1 MKKTLLVLCLM
12 ASGAATAA
20 TLPQRTA
27 FDARVQTVMYNAD
40 DVVRVKTKAGISTL
54 IQLES
59 GEFLTEPVAGMG
71 LGDPLAW
78 KVSVRGNNI
87 FLRPVA
93 ENPDTNVTLVSN
105 KRTYIF
111 SLESAQSASSAS
123 YLVRFTYPEE
133 PKARV
138 FNKPPMPCTGGV
150 VNRNYVKWGDV
161 AIAPSAAWDDG
172 RFVCFRF
179 PSSTDMPVVY
189 RKLLDGSEALV
200 NYHMEQDVMVVHEVA
215 SEYRFRLGKAVLG
228 VSSASVT
235 PALFNSKGT
244 TSGEQREIKKQ

>member
-1 MKKTLLVLCLM
+1 M
-12 ASGAATAA
+12 AAGAATAA

-40 DVVRVKTKAGISTL
+40 DVVRVKTQAGTSTL
-54 IQLES
+54 IQLEN

-111 SLESAQSASSAS
+111 SLETAVKGIAPS
-123 YLVRFTYPEE
+123 YLVRFTYPEA
-133 PKARV
+133 PKATV
-138 FNKPPMPCTGGV
+138 FNKPPTPCMSGV
-150 VNRNYVKWGDV
+150 VNWKYEKWGD
-161 AIAPSAAWDDG
+161 AALAPSAAWDDG

-179 PSSTDMPVVY
+179 PTTVDMPVVY
-189 RKLLDGSEALV
+189 RKLADGSEALV
-200 NYHMEQDVMVVHEVA
+200 NSHMEQDVMVVHEVA
-215 SEYRFRLGKAVLG
+215 NEYRFRLGKSVLG
-228 VSSASVT
+228 VSSHSVT
-235 PALFNSKGT
+235 PALFNAKGT
-244 TSGEQREIKKQ
+244 TTGEQREVKKQ